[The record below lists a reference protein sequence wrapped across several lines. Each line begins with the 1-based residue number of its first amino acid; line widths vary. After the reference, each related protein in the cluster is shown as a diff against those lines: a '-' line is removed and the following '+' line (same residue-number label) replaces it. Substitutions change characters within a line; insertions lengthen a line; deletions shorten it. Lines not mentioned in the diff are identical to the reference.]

1 MYTNRKKN
9 CRATEGKNHI
19 YVYEKSFGRKV
30 YTKVVFKTFNIK
42 QNVVP
47 SRPENLLLNN

>member
-1 MYTNRKKN
+1 MIEKKKHSKM
-9 CRATEGKNHI
+9 EQK
-19 YVYEKSFGRKV
+19 YFGRKV
-30 YTKVVFKTFNIK
+30 YTKVVFKIFNIK